1 VAGFD
6 EAVDTVEV
14 MMPEPRSEEQALRS
28 KFMLIFRG
36 GAVSRP
42 DLSPS
47 ELQAHVAKWYRW
59 SDELARQGRA
69 RNNGTALGNPGA
81 TVRGCER
88 VVTDGP
94 YAESKDLVTGSLI
107 VEAASL
113 EDAIDVARTCPTY
126 EFGGSVEVRPVQD
139 LSDLTLVDERPAAV
153 SSTELVED
161 LFRKEYAHLVSAL
174 TRVLGPSNIPLAE
187 DVVHDA
193 LVSAMHAWRFRL
205 PQDPKAWIIRA
216 AHNRAIDIIRREQ
229 RRRSFLPELATTTA
243 LTDTIEAALAP
254 AAEAASQLAMMFA
267 VCDPGLNRET
277 HVTLILRWLC
287 GLSAKEIGQAF
298 LVDTQTIDRRLH
310 RGRGRLRE
318 LGRLPDVEDLPD
330 IEIRRDSVLRTLYL
344 LFSEGYHGSNPEDPV
359 RPFLCE
365 DALRLTELLLDTK
378 ATAHPDAH
386 ALAALFCFDS
396 ARLSTRR
403 DEHGVFV
410 PLEDQDRSRWDR
422 ARIERGLMH
431 LARSATGDHM
441 SRWHL
446 EAGIACEHAIAPS
459 IQKTDWDRIVGFY
472 QVLAQQSWSPIV
484 ALNRALAVAER
495 DGVDEGRRELIA
507 LADEQK
513 LSRYPFYWAARADLE
528 RRAGHHAA
536 ARDSYERAI
545 ALARSPAERV
555 SYERRI
561 ESLEIS

>member
-14 MMPEPRSEEQALRS
+14 MMPEPRSEERALRS

-330 IEIRRDSVLRTLYL
+330 IEIRRDSVLRALYL